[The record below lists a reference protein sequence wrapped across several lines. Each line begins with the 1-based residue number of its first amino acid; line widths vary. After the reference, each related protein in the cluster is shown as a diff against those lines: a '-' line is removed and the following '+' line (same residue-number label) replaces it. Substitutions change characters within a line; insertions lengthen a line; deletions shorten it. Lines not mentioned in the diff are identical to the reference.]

1 MWRSEDWRKM
11 KYAIVETGGKQY
23 RAEEGKTLT
32 VDLLPAKVGDEV
44 ILKSVLLIVDDDQVI
59 VGSPKV
65 KGASLKT
72 TVVDQIKGKKILVFK
87 YKPKNNYR
95 RHTGHRQKYTS
106 CWWNQFRWSKSRWH
120 IKKVAGPPAMVVI
133 AVDNGSESRNLV
145 ANR

>member
-1 MWRSEDWRKM
+1 M

-32 VDLLPAKVGDEV
+32 VDLLPAKVGDSV
-44 ILKSVLLIVDDDQVI
+44 ILKSVLLVVDDDKVV

-65 KGASLKT
+65 EGACLKT

-95 RHTGHRQKYTS
+95 RHTGHRQKYT
-106 CWWNQFRWSKSRWH
+106 QLL
-120 IKKVAGPPAMVVI
+120 V
-133 AVDNGSESRNLV
+133 ESISME
-145 ANR
+145 